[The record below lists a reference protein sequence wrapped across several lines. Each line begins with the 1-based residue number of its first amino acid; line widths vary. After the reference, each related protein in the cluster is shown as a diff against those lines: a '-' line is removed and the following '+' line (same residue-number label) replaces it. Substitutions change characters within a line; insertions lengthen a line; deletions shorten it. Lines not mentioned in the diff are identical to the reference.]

1 MKSFAVYLNLLMF
14 LYLDCCCSVTKSC
27 MTLRPHGQQA
37 SLSSAFSWTFL
48 NSYPPSW
55 WCRLTVSFSVAPFSS
70 CLRSFP
76 ASDSFP
82 VHRLFPSHG
91 QIIGASASPSVLPMK
106 TQDWSPLG
114 WIVWISFQSKG
125 LSRVFSNIT
134 VQMHQFFSPLAFFM
148 LQLSHQYMIIR

>member
-91 QIIGASASPSVLPMK
+91 QSIGASASAKVLPVNI
-106 TQDWSPLG
+106 QVNSFRNDWFDLLADQGPLKSLLQLHNSK
-114 WIVWISFQSKG
+114 IS
-125 LSRVFSNIT
+125 II
-134 VQMHQFFSPLAFFM
+134 PCLAFFM
-148 LQLSHQYMIIR
+148 VQLSHQ